1 MVAFCEVDV
10 VPDFESGLVTVVQ
23 ANGIAGVQ
31 SNTVLLR
38 WPRTEAFPIEVAR
51 AMRRFDS
58 LDKSLLVVSMED
70 EPTERIRTL
79 DVWWSGQEDNG
90 DLMLLLAH
98 LLSRSEGWRRS
109 TINLKTIVTNEN
121 ETEERRLALNT
132 ICAATRIGAS
142 VEVVVQQEGESVK
155 DTIHAHS
162 QEATLVFLGIGLP
175 EEGEEESFGEHLK
188 ALVEP
193 LSRVVLV
200 RNSGPFRGKLISID

>member
-1 MVAFCEVDV
+1 MAFDSTGHKFCEVDV

-38 WPRTEAFPIEVAR
+38 WPRTEAFPIRVAR

-98 LLSRSEGWRRS
+98 LLSRSDGWRRS

-121 ETEERRLALNT
+121 EIEEQP
-132 ICAATRIGAS
+132 S
-142 VEVVVQQEGESVK
+142 V
-155 DTIHAHS
+155 
-162 QEATLVFLGIGLP
+162 
-175 EEGEEESFGEHLK
+175 
-188 ALVEP
+188 
-193 LSRVVLV
+193 
-200 RNSGPFRGKLISID
+200 GKRH